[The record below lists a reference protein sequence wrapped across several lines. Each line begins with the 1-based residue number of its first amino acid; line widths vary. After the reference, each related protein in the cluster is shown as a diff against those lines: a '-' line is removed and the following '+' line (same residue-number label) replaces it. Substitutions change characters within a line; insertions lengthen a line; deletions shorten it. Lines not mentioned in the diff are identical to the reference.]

1 MTELKTSAVR
11 VNGHDCR
18 VWRKG
23 TGAPVGYLA
32 GLAGLPKWPA
42 FADALAGRREVVAPS
57 VPGFPG
63 AVGHRELDS
72 TLDWIVAMRELLNG
86 CGLEGPPLIG
96 VSVGATLAAEV
107 AAMWPHKVEKLVLVA
122 PFGMYDPAR
131 PTANPW
137 AQQGAEF
144 APLFCNDAAA
154 YEDFLR
160 RPNDADPTEWPIA
173 MARAREAGARL
184 LWPLGDTRIRRRLH
198 RIVCPTLLVW
208 GADDRVVPKS
218 YAEDF
223 ARLIS
228 GPTEIV
234 EIPGAGHLVDIDKPE
249 ALAEAALRFL
259 DAA

>member
-11 VNGHDCR
+11 VNGYDCR

-23 TGAPVGYLA
+23 SGAPVGYLA

-57 VPGFPG
+57 IPGFPG
-63 AVGHRELDS
+63 AEGHRELDS

-122 PFGMYDPAR
+122 PFGLYDPER

-137 AQQGAEF
+137 AQQGGAF
-144 APLFCNDAAA
+144 AGLFCNDADA
-154 YEDFLR
+154 YGDFIR
-160 RPNDADPTEWPIA
+160 RPNDADPVEWPIE
-173 MARAREAGARL
+173 MTRARETAARL
-184 LWPLGDTRIRRRLH
+184 LWPLGDTRLVRRLH
-198 RIVCPTLLVW
+198 RVICPTLIVW
-208 GADDRVVPKS
+208 GADDRVIPPS
-218 YAEDF
+218 YAETF
-223 ARLIS
+223 AAAIA
-228 GPTEIV
+228 GPTEV
-234 EIPGAGHLVDIDKPE
+234 RHLSSAGHLADIDRPQE
-249 ALAEAALRFL
+249 LAKVVLDFL
-259 DAA
+259 G